1 MGWIGQFFCL
11 SNPEITWSLITYYDE
26 IVATRLT
33 LIITKIKYLLSYI
46 KNLSVQQPELTADS
60 LSAFTARQ
68 NDNGVELRHGLIRF
82 PLIFAYFTSFL
93 NFQEFVYHCLS
104 CLTCFQI
111 SKFCFFCQIFW
122 LDPRSGEVLKYWYH
136 HKDKFKS
143 NWAFY
148 FLSILVLTNSKW
160 SDIYLIFTV
169 TQSQKMLF
177 GWTPLLSC
185 QNSIKSSLLSKF
197 FCSLQ
202 ASYLPLL
209 VGRARAACVQ
219 VSDSASSSVSRH
231 CCRGLVRG
239 KVFAAQL
246 GPSFC
251 LRVSSG
257 LIGSMKAPLSQLLG
271 CLINLFYT

>member
-26 IVATRLT
+26 IVGTRLT
-33 LIITKIKYLLSYI
+33 LIITKIKYLLSYK

-122 LDPRSGEVLKYWYH
+122 LDPRSREL
-136 HKDKFKS
+136 
-143 NWAFY
+143 
-148 FLSILVLTNSKW
+148 
-160 SDIYLIFTV
+160 LIS
-169 TQSQKMLF
+169 SQ
-177 GWTPLLSC
+177 
-185 QNSIKSSLLSKF
+185 
-197 FCSLQ
+197 
-202 ASYLPLL
+202 
-209 VGRARAACVQ
+209 R
-219 VSDSASSSVSRH
+219 
-231 CCRGLVRG
+231 
-239 KVFAAQL
+239 
-246 GPSFC
+246 
-251 LRVSSG
+251 
-257 LIGSMKAPLSQLLG
+257 
-271 CLINLFYT
+271 